1 MALDVQDIL
10 AALARRL
17 GPRVTKAIA
26 ELDTEGGRLVR
37 SPQNIQA
44 VARLLTDL
52 RATMLDSEYIEAVAD
67 FVNEFDIVAFDVRE
81 ALKDL
86 GEVDPALTD
95 AIAREFKTI
104 TAEQMVSTGA
114 FARTLTAPLADMLIG
129 GVAGNVAV
137 RALLGRADDIV
148 EGITGTMDQIAAGAP
163 KQLERTLT
171 VAAADQ
177 LGVVFFRYQGRPIKT
192 TREFC
197 REREGHVWHR
207 KEIEQWGRDAAAGNG
222 WAGMVP
228 GTNEATIFT
237 YLGGY
242 YGGRQSCRHTLVP
255 VAWIDVPKED
265 RERMVKKG
273 LVDAS
278 GK

>member
-1 MALDVQDIL
+1 MADDVQDIL

-37 SPQNIQA
+37 SPQNIQS

-67 FVNEFDIVAFDVRE
+67 FVNGFDSVSKDVAT
-81 ALKDL
+81 ALRDL
-86 GEVDPALTD
+86 GAIDTNMLD
-95 AIAREFKTI
+95 AITREYKAI

-114 FARTLTAPLADMLIG
+114 FARTLTGPLADMLIG
-129 GVAGNVAV
+129 GVVGNVAV
-137 RALLGRADDIV
+137 RTLLGRADDIV
-148 EGITGTMDQIAAGAP
+148 GGITSTMDQITAGAP

-207 KEIEQWGRDAAAGNG
+207 KEIEQWGRDAAAGKG

-255 VAWIDVPKED
+255 VAWIDVPKAD
-265 RERMVKKG
+265 RERMISKK
-273 LVDAS
+273 LVDS
-278 GK
+278 DGK

>member
-1 MALDVQDIL
+1 MAKDVQDIL

-17 GPRVTKAIA
+17 GPRVTRAIA
-26 ELDTEGGRLVR
+26 EMDTEGGRLVR
-37 SPQNIQA
+37 SAANIEA
-44 VARLLTDL
+44 VTRLLVEI
-52 RATMLDSEYIEAVAD
+52 RSTMLDGQYIEDVAD
-67 FVNEFDIVAFDVRE
+67 FVNEFDTVAFDVRE

-86 GEVDPALTD
+86 GEVDPAFTD
-95 AIAREFKTI
+95 AIAREFKAI
-104 TAEQMVSTGA
+104 VAEQMTSTGA
-114 FARTLTAPLADMLIG
+114 FARTLTSPIADMLIG
-129 GVAGNVAV
+129 GIAGNVPI
-137 RALLGRADDIV
+137 RGLLRRADDIMD
-148 EGITGTMDQIAAGAP
+148 GITTTMDGITTGAP
-163 KQLERTLT
+163 AQLERTLT
-171 VAAADQ
+171 VAVADQ
-177 LGVVFFRYQGRPIKT
+177 LGVQFFRYQGRPIKT

-207 KEIEQWGRDAAAGNG
+207 KEIEQWGRDAAAGKG

-228 GTNEATIFT
+228 GTNEATVFT

>member
-52 RATMLDSEYIEAVAD
+52 RATMLDGEYIEAVAD
-67 FVNEFDIVAFDVRE
+67 FVNEFDTVAFDVRE
-81 ALKDL
+81 ALQDL

-148 EGITGTMDQIAAGAP
+148 EGITGTMDQITAGAS

-171 VAAADQ
+171 VAVADQ
-177 LGVVFFRYQGRPIKT
+177 LGVQFFRYQGRPIKT

-197 REREGHVWHR
+197 RDREGHVWHR

-255 VAWIDVPKED
+255 VAWIDVPGVD
-265 RERMVKKG
+265 RDRMVKKG
-273 LVDAS
+273 LVDKN

>member
-52 RATMLDSEYIEAVAD
+52 RATMLDGEYIEAVAD
-67 FVNEFDIVAFDVRE
+67 FVNEFDTVAFDVRE
-81 ALKDL
+81 ALQDL

-148 EGITGTMDQIAAGAP
+148 EGITGTMDQITAGAS

-171 VAAADQ
+171 VAVADQ
-177 LGVVFFRYQGRPIKT
+177 LGVQFFRYQGRPIKT

-197 REREGHVWHR
+197 RDREGHVWHR

>member
-67 FVNEFDIVAFDVRE
+67 FVNEFDTVAFDVRE
-81 ALKDL
+81 ALQDL

-148 EGITGTMDQIAAGAP
+148 EGITGTMDQITAGAS

-171 VAAADQ
+171 VAVADQ
-177 LGVVFFRYQGRPIKT
+177 LGVQFFRYQGRPIKT

-197 REREGHVWHR
+197 RDREGHVWHR
-207 KEIEQWGRDAAAGNG
+207 KEIEQWGREAAAGNG

-255 VAWIDVPKED
+255 VAWIDVPRVD
-265 RERMVKKG
+265 RDRMVKKG
-273 LVDAS
+273 FVDKN
-278 GK
+278 GM

>member
-81 ALKDL
+81 ALQDL

-148 EGITGTMDQIAAGAP
+148 EGITGTMDQITAGAS

-171 VAAADQ
+171 VAVADQ
-177 LGVVFFRYQGRPIKT
+177 LGVQFFRYQGRPIKT

-197 REREGHVWHR
+197 RDREGHVWHR